1 MALGVP
7 GLAGLVGLGRQAPA
21 VGAPRRTGGEAV
33 LAVVAVSVSVVLDLG
48 GDVVARGQVGLL
60 PRSRVVCLGRRV
72 RGVVLEGHVATAA
85 GGHLERLLV
94 GADQG
99 GAVGLRYGARAL
111 GRLDLRTAQA
121 VGSRR
126 HLHFVHARRLVE
138 AVHVALHLVQEPLL
152 LALGDAAEP
161 YG

>member
-7 GLAGLVGLGRQAPA
+7 GLAGLVGLGRQAAA
-21 VGAPRRTGGEAV
+21 VGAARRTGGEAV
-33 LAVVAVSVSVVLDLG
+33 LGVGVSVSVSVVLGLG

-60 PRSRVVCLGRRV
+60 PGSRVVCRV

-126 HLHFVHARRLVE
+126 HLHFVHGRRLVE

-152 LALGDAAEP
+152 LALGDATEP
-161 YG
+161 HG